1 MEKPDQRIINRTL
14 DNTASPEEA
23 HKVIQWFATPEGS
36 DYLAALI
43 DRDWEQLNPEE
54 ADRYAE
60 RVIPSEEMY
69 RYIQSRIRR
78 QRKKRILFRV
88 AVVLIPVLLLFGQFW
103 YINRQIPLFVDAG
116 YEEICVPKGER
127 IQLLFQ
133 DGSRATL
140 NSGTRIRYPHR
151 FGLFERR
158 IELEGEAFFEVTPN
172 SNRPFIVDLDAIDI
186 NVVGTSF
193 NVKAYVTDPDFFVT
207 LETGKILLTSH
218 SATLGYMEPGEKGV
232 YNRKNG
238 TFQISKSGNIQAHSA
253 WKQKQIV
260 FNNTSMSEVMETL
273 SRWYDVEFSVADSS
287 VLRYEYALVSKNP
300 SLRHILRELAKI
312 TPVRFTKKGNVI
324 VVEEKK

>member
-1 MEKPDQRIINRTL
+1 MHALGDSRRPEELSKLVTGTPNGYLRGHWLVKGNLERYENPGLSELLDVKLPDYSEAGRLDVMFLDGGREKDGFFLTL
-14 DNTASPEEA
+14 DDNTRVWINAETEVRYPVKFAA
-23 HKVIQWFATPEGS
+23 HKREIYVSGEVYLEVSHRPEAPFTVVTP
-36 DYLAALI
+36 
-43 DRDWEQLNPEE
+43 
-54 ADRYAE
+54 
-60 RVIPSEEMY
+60 
-69 RYIQSRIRR
+69 QS
-78 QRKKRILFRV
+78 
-88 AVVLIPVLLLFGQFW
+88 
-103 YINRQIPLFVDAG
+103 
-116 YEEICVPKGER
+116 
-127 IQLLFQ
+127 
-133 DGSRATL
+133 
-140 NSGTRIRYPHR
+140 
-151 FGLFERR
+151 
-158 IELEGEAFFEVTPN
+158 EVT
-172 SNRPFIVDLDAIDI
+172 VL
-186 NVVGTSF
+186 GTSF